1 MRRSTDTSAATTR
14 KIADR
19 SELPSWELVEF
30 TPHVG
35 EEIDW
40 DAGRA
45 KGLAVTPKTKTPQS
59 GDCGVFDL
67 VAGTGFEPVTFR
79 L

>member
-1 MRRSTDTSAATTR
+1 MRRSTDASAATTR

-35 EEIDW
+35 EEIDR
-40 DAGRA
+40 DDKR
-45 KGLAVTPKTKTPQS
+45 VVDRTPEEATAAR
-59 GDCGVFDL
+59 GEF
-67 VAGTGFEPVTFR
+67 F
-79 L
+79 